1 MTLDEKDWIIMRLLR
16 VVLEEGKH
24 SSHSDVIRSID
35 WMTDRV
41 RAAGYVED
49 ENKYKAYG
57 LATNY
62 ILHLMND
69 LAKEFDP
76 KPLPKHWRRS

>member
-16 VVLEEGKH
+16 VLLESGQH
-24 SSHSDVIRSID
+24 SAHPDVIRSID
-35 WMTDRV
+35 WMADTV
-41 RAAGYVED
+41 RDAGYIKED
-49 ENKYKAYG
+49 DKYKSYG

-62 ILHLMND
+62 LLYLMND

-76 KPLPKHWRRS
+76 KPLPKHWRRT